1 MKPLMNTLLFLSE
14 ILGLP
19 IIYLL
24 SCMSQIGSEKVDRTS
39 MALFPGF
46 GIWFLCIAL
55 LFYKHLYGWIKVL
68 TCLSIGILILFVLY
82 ILFSP
87 IR

>member
-24 SCMSQIGSEKVDRTS
+24 SYMSQIGSEKVDRTS
-39 MALFPGF
+39 MALIPGF
-46 GIWFLCIAL
+46 AIWFLCIAL
-55 LFYKHLYGWIKVL
+55 LFYKHLYVSL
-68 TCLSIGILILFVLY
+68 TLVIFFEECLHRNWLFLP
-82 ILFSP
+82 L
-87 IR
+87 